1 MNGTV
6 VSPSRQTRPQAP
18 ARWLLLTHQ
27 LPPSPA
33 YFRVRIRRRL
43 AAIAAVPVKNAVYAL
58 PASDATR
65 EDFEWL
71 LREIVADGGEATL
84 CEAVFIDGET
94 DDKLRAAFDAAR
106 RASYAAI
113 VEEADRL
120 REKDVDPVAA
130 RATVEALKRRLHEA
144 QARDFFH
151 AGGRSEAE
159 NAVSILEMEL
169 SNEAEEGEMIGDE
182 RTIEGVSG
190 RTWVTRRGARV
201 DRIASSWLIRRFV
214 DPEARFKFVDPEGY
228 RPEPGEL
235 RFDMFEGEFT
245 HEGERCTFETLVR
258 RFGLTDPALRAISE
272 IVHDIDLKEERFG
285 RAETAGVASM
295 VHGIT
300 ATIEQDVERLRRGG
314 EMLDDL
320 YAHFCAGNP
329 RARTA

>member
-1 MNGTV
+1 MQDTV
-6 VSPSRQTRPQAP
+6 VSLPGQTRLGATT
-18 ARWLLLTHQ
+18 RWLLLTHQ

-43 AAIAAVPVKNAVYAL
+43 AGLGAVPVRNAVYAL
-58 PASDATR
+58 PATDATR

-71 LREIVADGGEATL
+71 VREIVGDGGEATL

-94 DDKLRAAFDAAR
+94 DERLRAAFDAERSTAYR
-106 RASYAAI
+106 AI
-113 VEEADRL
+113 VDEADGMRGAS
-120 REKDVDPVAA
+120 VDPADA
-130 RATVEALKRRLHEA
+130 RATLEALKRRLREA

-151 AGGRSEAE
+151 ARGRAEAE

-169 SNEAEEGEMIGDE
+169 STAAKEGEMAGEE
-182 RTIEGVSG
+182 RTIERVSG

-228 RPEPGEL
+228 QPAPGEL

-245 HEGERCTFETLVR
+245 HEGEQCTFETLVR
-258 RFGLTDPALRAISE
+258 RFGLSDPALRAISE

-295 VHGIT
+295 IHGIT
-300 ATIEQDVERLRRGG
+300 TTVEQDLERLRRGG
-314 EMLDDL
+314 ELLDGL
-320 YAHFCAGNP
+320 YAHFDE
-329 RARTA
+329 TLTT

>member
-1 MNGTV
+1 MNATV
-6 VSPSRQTRPQAP
+6 VSDIRQAKPVAP

-43 AAIAAVPVKNAVYAL
+43 AAIAAVPVKNSVYAL
-58 PASDATR
+58 PANDVTR

-71 LREIVADGGEATL
+71 VREIVEDGGEATL

-94 DDKLRAAFDAAR
+94 DERLRTAFDAERSA
-106 RASYAAI
+106 AYAAI
-113 VEEADRL
+113 LEEADRL
-120 REKDVDPVAA
+120 QAGSIRPADAA
-130 RATVEALKRRLHEA
+130 VTLQALKRRLGEVKA
-144 QARDFFH
+144 KDFFH
-151 AGGRSEAE
+151 AVGRSEAE

-169 SNEAEEGEMIGDE
+169 SKDHGEGEMRSEE
-182 RTIEGVSG
+182 RTLERVTG

-201 DRIASSWLIRRFV
+201 DRIASSWLIRRYI
-214 DPEARFKFVDPEGY
+214 DPEARFKFVEPEGY
-228 RPEPGEL
+228 DPEAGEL

-245 HEGERCTFETLVR
+245 HEGEQCTFETLVR
-258 RFGLTDPALRAISE
+258 LFGLTDPALRAISE

-295 VHGIT
+295 IHGIT
-300 ATIEQDVERLRRGG
+300 ATSDQDSERIRRGG

-320 YAHFCAGNP
+320 FAHFSASEV
-329 RARTA
+329 

>member
-1 MNGTV
+1 MNGTI
-6 VSPSRQTRPQAP
+6 VSTSGQDRDAKGN
-18 ARWLLLTHQ
+18 RWLLLTHQ

-43 AAIAAVPVKNAVYAL
+43 AAIAAVPVKNSVYAL
-58 PASDATR
+58 PANEATR

-94 DDKLRAAFDAAR
+94 DERLREAFDAERSAG
-106 RASYAAI
+106 YAAI

-120 REKDVDPVAA
+120 RGPGNDPGHA
-130 RATVEALKRRLHEA
+130 RAAMAGLKSRLRET

-151 AGGRSEAE
+151 ARGRSEAE
-159 NAVSILEMEL
+159 NAVSMLEMEL
-169 SNEAEEGEMIGDE
+169 VTETGGDE
-182 RTIEGVSG
+182 MERGDVIERVSG

-228 RPEPGEL
+228 EPEEGEL
-235 RFDMFEGEFT
+235 RFDMFGGEFT
-245 HEGERCTFETLVR
+245 HQGERCTFETLVR
-258 RFGLTDPALRAISE
+258 RFGLTDPALRPIAE

-285 RAETAGVASM
+285 RPETVGVASM
-295 VHGIT
+295 IHGIA
-300 ATIEQDVERLRRGG
+300 ATTQQDDERLRRGG
-314 EMLDDL
+314 EMLDGL
-320 YAHFCAGNP
+320 YAHFQAGAGP
-329 RARTA
+329 AG

>member
-6 VSPSRQTRPQAP
+6 VSPVRQTRPQDF

-27 LPPSPA
+27 LPPTPA

-43 AAIAAVPVKNAVYAL
+43 AALAAVPVRNAVYAL
-58 PASDATR
+58 PANDATR

-71 LREIVADGGEATL
+71 LREIVGDGGEATL

-94 DDKLRAAFDAAR
+94 DERLRAAFDAERSAT
-106 RASYAAI
+106 YAAI

-120 REKDVDPVAA
+120 RGESADPGDA
-130 RATVEALKRRLHEA
+130 RATLVALKRRLGEA

-151 AGGRSEAE
+151 ARGRSEAE
-159 NAVSILEMEL
+159 NAVSILEMEV
-169 SNEAEEGEMIGDE
+169 SHETGEGEMAGDE
-182 RTIEGVSG
+182 RTFERMSG

-201 DRIASSWLIRRFV
+201 DRIASSWLIRRFL

-228 RPEPGEL
+228 EPEPGEL

-300 ATIEQDVERLRRGG
+300 AAIEEDPDRLRRGG

-320 YAHFCAGNP
+320 YAHFSAEN
-329 RARTA
+329 A

>member
-1 MNGTV
+1 M
-6 VSPSRQTRPQAP
+6 
-18 ARWLLLTHQ
+18 
-27 LPPSPA
+27 
-33 YFRVRIRRRL
+33 
-43 AAIAAVPVKNAVYAL
+43 
-58 PASDATR
+58 
-65 EDFEWL
+65 

-94 DDKLRAAFDAAR
+94 DERLRTAFDAERNA
-106 RASYAAI
+106 AYAAI
-113 VEEADRL
+113 LEEADRV
-120 REKDVDPVAA
+120 REGDVGLVEA
-130 RATVEALKRRLHEA
+130 RATLEALKRRLREA

-151 AGGRSEAE
+151 ARGRSEAE

-169 SNEAEEGEMIGDE
+169 SNEAEEGEVASDE
-182 RTIEGVSG
+182 RTIEKMSG

-228 RPEPGEL
+228 QPEPGEL

-300 ATIEQDVERLRRGG
+300 ATIEQDLERLRRGG
-314 EMLDDL
+314 EMLDGL
-320 YAHFCAGNP
+320 YAHFQGTIPPAE
-329 RARTA
+329 